1 MTKEVYR
8 EEIYNYLI
16 QEYSDSTREEIVDLV
31 DDVMRLDYEKWYD
44 EVFCGKRSM

>member
-1 MTKEVYR
+1 MSKDVYR

-16 QEYSDSTREEIVDLV
+16 QEFDEVSHEEIVDMV
-31 DDVMRLDYEKWYD
+31 DDVMKLDYEKWFD